1 MEDALTP
8 AEAYQE
14 AIRRAGTQA
23 ALAMITGTSQPTV
36 SKRLRAG
43 AGATPAEAIAIER
56 ALGLPRH
63 LLCPAIFGDLV
74 LASAPAPVA
83 CERPAASHRQQSAA
97 A

>member
-1 MEDALTP
+1 MDHALTP
-8 AEAYQE
+8 AEAYRE
-14 AIRRAGTQA
+14 ACRRAGSQV
-23 ALAMITGTSQPTV
+23 ALAAITGVRQPTV

-74 LASAPAPVA
+74 LAAAPAPVA